1 MLAVAGHQYLLFPPV
16 RPLAERFGAEF
27 FRAVPEAP
35 GVYLMSTARDGVLYV
50 GKAKNLRRRL
60 GSYRSGSG
68 ERLPPKV
75 VRLLLCVERIDWDLC
90 PDEAAALARER
101 ELIRALQPRFNR
113 QGVRPPQ
120 EWFIGWSHDSA
131 TGQLSLGL
139 WPADGEAGDDASPW
153 DTAAEIHGP
162 FVFARPAFAALLR
175 QLWLETHPDATVV
188 DLPSRLITGPVP
200 TRWSVSWSDSL
211 APWLTQLRAFLESPP
226 PEPTTTEESTP
237 SPIVN
242 IANIAHGKSGRAETS
257 ATLSFDAQWRALDAE
272 CLAEFQTRNRPALTN
287 SLTH

>member
-1 MLAVAGHQYLLFPPV
+1 MPPVAGHQYLLLPPV

-75 VRLLLCVERIDWDLC
+75 VRLLLRVERIDWDLC

-101 ELIRALQPRFNR
+101 ELIRTLQPRFNR

-120 EWFIGWSHDSA
+120 EWFIGWNHDA
-131 TGQLSLGL
+131 AAGQLALSL
-139 WPADGEAGDDASPW
+139 WPASEEVCDDARPW
-153 DTAAEIHGP
+153 DHAAEIHGP
-162 FVFARPAFAALLR
+162 FIFARPAFAALLR

-188 DLPSRLITGPVP
+188 DLPSRLMTGPIP
-200 TRWSVSWSDSL
+200 TRWTVPWSDSV
-211 APWLTQLRAFLESPP
+211 ARWLDGLQRFLKMPA
-226 PEPTTTEESTP
+226 PEPSAAPPSQTEIENSK
-237 SPIVN
+237 SEIPI
-242 IANIAHGKSGRAETS
+242 
-257 ATLSFDAQWRALDAE
+257 TLSFDAQWRALDAE
-272 CLAEFQTRNRPALTN
+272 CLTEFQTRNRPALTN